1 MVVKRGYFV
10 DFKCP
15 FPPPKHLKKIK
26 MDATIEI
33 LVKSWSSGMSM
44 NGFDKHQNVF
54 VSLMVVKR
62 AIL

>member
-1 MVVKRGYFV
+1 
-10 DFKCP
+10 
-15 FPPPKHLKKIK
+15 